1 MNNQKLEELWKE
13 MDKKLYDQ
21 WTELRLNYQNGS
33 IKKKEYDIRHSY
45 YCGIYDGWSDLYN
58 TLKEKNN
65 K

>member
-1 MNNQKLEELWKE
+1 

-45 YCGIYDGWSDLYN
+45 YCGIYDGWRDLYDR
-58 TLKEKNN
+58 LKIKLNN
-65 K
+65 